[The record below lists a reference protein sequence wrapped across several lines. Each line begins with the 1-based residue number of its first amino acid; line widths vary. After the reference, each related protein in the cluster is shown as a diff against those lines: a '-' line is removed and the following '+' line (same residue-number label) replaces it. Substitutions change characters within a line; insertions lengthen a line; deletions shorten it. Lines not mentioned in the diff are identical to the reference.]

1 MNDSA
6 TWKVDYWNFTG
17 YGCFNCQYKYYLDG
31 DTAIEGMLY
40 KKLRVSEL
48 DVWGSNYSNSYIGAI
63 REDLQ
68 IRKVFFYPNYPE
80 EEFLLFDYSLNVGDT
95 LDSYLGSDA
104 VIFAVDSVLVG
115 NQLHKRMMYSL
126 GIFPDTLALI
136 EGVGMTNGLLQSLYD
151 NTFET
156 TSHLT
161 CFEVS
166 GELMYT
172 ANEITQYQSG
182 CDVLDPLSVSEATI
196 QESINFFPNPAHSKI
211 NIATRGPIECVIIYN
226 LYGTI
231 IKNYF
236 DVSLEIDVSDLMPG
250 YYFMQVK
257 ASEKTIIKRLSIQ

>member
-1 MNDSA
+1 MPSV
-6 TWKVDYWNFTG
+6 KI
-17 YGCFNCQYKYYLDG
+17 YKSG
-31 DTAIEGMLY
+31 
-40 KKLRVSEL
+40 RSF
-48 DVWGSNYSNSYIGAI
+48 SI
-63 REDLQ
+63 RI
-68 IRKVFFYPNYPE
+68 IRRKN
-80 EEFLLFDYSLNVGDT
+80 FLLFDYSLNVGDT
-95 LDSYLGSDA
+95 LDSYLGCDA

-166 GELMYT
+166 GQLMYT
-172 ANEITQYQSG
+172 ANEIIQYQSG

-211 NIATRGPIECVIIYN
+211 NIATQGPIECVIIYN

-257 ASEKTIIKRLSIQ
+257 ASKKTIIKRFSIQ